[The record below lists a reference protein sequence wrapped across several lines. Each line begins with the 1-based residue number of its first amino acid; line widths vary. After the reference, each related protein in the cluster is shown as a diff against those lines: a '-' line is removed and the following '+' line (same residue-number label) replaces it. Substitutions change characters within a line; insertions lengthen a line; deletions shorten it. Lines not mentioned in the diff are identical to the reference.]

1 MMRVRAIVLAADERK
16 VLKGLGA
23 LGAVHLTRAQA
34 DPDTALLSPTD
45 FTGELLRYDRIRTR
59 IQDLRQSLEIHLVC
73 DYPLPTAILVYR
85 FGVHRRP
92 GDWDAL
98 YGDL

>member
-59 IQDLRQSLEIHLVC
+59 IQDLRQSLEIPMLGSQGSGGR
-73 DYPLPTAILVYR
+73 AS
-85 FGVHRRP
+85 
-92 GDWDAL
+92 DAL
-98 YGDL
+98 LPMRLIL